1 MAETKPSEQPAG
13 ELDPSHESEENR
25 KDDLHPASTEPPGR
39 ARAKNHPTEGSPRE
53 NDRVGVVSDPDFVG
67 RHD

>member
-1 MAETKPSEQPAG
+1 MAEIKTSEQPAG
-13 ELDPSHESEENR
+13 GLEQSTDLAESR
-25 KDDLHPASTEPPGR
+25 KDGLQSTAVEPEGSGR
-39 ARAKNHPTEGSPRE
+39 AKGHPVEGSPRE